1 MWEVS
6 LKLVADAREVG
17 VDRVWLDMV
26 AHENDIEAEG
36 VFSGIDGA
44 VVEFAEG
51 DVGVQCRGVVV
62 ICRFVK
68 YTPECNRPFMDESV
82 DCPSFPGGLP
92 GVFGQGDHFF
102 AAPNAS

>member
-6 LKLVADAREVG
+6 FKLVADAGEVG
-17 VDRVWLDMV
+17 VDGFWLDMV
-26 AHENDIEAEG
+26 GHEDDIEAEG
-36 VFSGIDGA
+36 VFCGIDGV

-51 DVGVQCRGVVV
+51 YVGVEHGGVVV
-62 ICRFVK
+62 ICQSVK
-68 YTPECNRPFMDESV
+68 NTPECNRPFMDESV
-82 DCPSFPGGLP
+82 NRPSFPGRLP